1 MIYYL
6 FTIFAT
12 ITILVYLMGIYCFFK
27 QYYNN
32 FFVNLTIDKNNLTLL
47 KSNKLNQENYKKI
60 KFILTFSTILLII
73 LYLLM
78 ICIFKLNYDLLKIGI
93 IILMYL
99 IIFISNKGIEKI
111 GRIE

>member
-1 MIYYL
+1 MTYYL

-12 ITILVYLMGIYCFFK
+12 ITILVYLIGIYCFSK

-32 FFVNLTIDKNNLTLL
+32 FFVSLTIGKNNLILL

-78 ICIFKLNYDLLKIGI
+78 IYIFKSNYDLLRISI

-99 IIFISNKGIEKI
+99 IIFISILKNTHRNKIK
-111 GRIE
+111 